1 MLRLSTVLF
10 FTLAL
15 AATCK
20 RGKHEITEIPDDMT
34 SGQGVDGADGADGA
48 DAPPIKTVPDHVQ
61 TLVSNFQRVY
71 FDFDKS
77 ELSPESRSALDAN
90 VELMQKHV
98 GVKVQIQG
106 HADERG
112 ATEYNLA
119 LGNRR
124 AEAVKD
130 YLVNQGIAPSRLTV
144 ISYGEEAPLDGDS
157 NERAWSKNR
166 RAEFVVTWAAD
177 SAVKSSTDE

>member
-1 MLRLSTVLF
+1 MLRLSSVLF

-20 RGKHEITEIPDDMT
+20 RNKNEITELPDDVT
-34 SGQGVDGADGADGA
+34 AGQGNEDGADGA
-48 DAPPIKTVPDHVQ
+48 DAPVIKDVPDHVQ

-71 FDFDKS
+71 FDFDAS

-90 VELMQKHV
+90 VALMQKHV

-124 AEAVKD
+124 ANAVKD
-130 YLVNQGIAPSRLTV
+130 YLVGQGIAPSRLTI
-144 ISYGEEAPLDGDS
+144 ISYGEEAPLEGGS

-166 RAEFVVTWAAD
+166 RAEFVVTWGAD
-177 SAVKSSTDE
+177 STVKSSTD